1 MFCVGS
7 SLLSIA
13 LLGQQHSDPLWES
26 PHRHADQ
33 ALSSNMESNEQIAI
47 KATIFS
53 LFIAVSFYRLVSFI
67 LGQYPTVLR
76 SHVLGRG
83 KLLVVV
89 IIVQCVLSMG
99 VSTVFLVLY
108 MMYRGLWG
116 IYLLVFIVICT
127 MLQEVIPRQGYM
139 SND

>member
-1 MFCVGS
+1 
-7 SLLSIA
+7 
-13 LLGQQHSDPLWES
+13 
-26 PHRHADQ
+26 
-33 ALSSNMESNEQIAI
+33 MESNEQTVIT
-47 KATIFS
+47 ATIFS
-53 LFIAVSFYRLVSFI
+53 LFIAVSLYRLVSFII

-127 MLQEVIPRQGYM
+127 MLQEVIPRHGYM

>member
-1 MFCVGS
+1 MIEPS
-7 SLLSIA
+7 
-13 LLGQQHSDPLWES
+13 
-26 PHRHADQ
+26 
-33 ALSSNMESNEQIAI
+33 SSNMESNEQTVIT
-47 KATIFS
+47 ATIFS
-53 LFIAVSFYRLVSFI
+53 LFIAVSLYRLVSFI